1 MKKIYFLIV
10 FIFIQGCNSGPEYTV
25 ADYTF
30 IDYYSS
36 MPLKNFKVNITKMEI
51 THDMLTKPGVTL
63 DMAYHPGQLPGP
75 HFIVDS
81 ILTDSTGKAHYVHEV
96 DSKNAS
102 YFSPNQNSSYSQ
114 FEDEELSNG
123 GTDTKT
129 LKVKPWKKL
138 VLNLKNAS
146 NKYHSINVT
155 FNTLKLGGSGNYT
168 GKFSD
173 TVITFL
179 HSVPEENIIVNYKLY
194 ENSIYADPKLTLDTT
209 FITSQAAQ
217 DFITI
222 QK

>member
-1 MKKIYFLIV
+1 MV
-10 FIFIQGCNSGPEYTV
+10 FIFIQGCNSDPDYSV
-25 ADYTF
+25 ADCTF
-30 IDYYSS
+30 VDYYSS
-36 MPLKNFKVNITKMEI
+36 KPSKDFKVNITKME
-51 THDMLTKPGVTL
+51 VTTA
-63 DMAYHPGQLPGP
+63 MIYHPEITGP

-81 ILTDSTGKAHYVHEV
+81 IVTDSNGRAHYVLEV
-96 DSKNAS
+96 DPKNCS
-102 YFSPNQNSSYSQ
+102 YISPNQHSTYSQ
-114 FEDEELSNG
+114 FEDEELLNG
-123 GTDTKT
+123 STITKT

-138 VLNLKNAS
+138 VLNLKNVS

-155 FNTLKLGGSGNYT
+155 FNTLKLGGSGSYT

-179 HSVPEENIIVNYKLY
+179 HSVPEENITVNYKLF
-194 ENSIYADPKLTLDTT
+194 ENNINAAPKLTLDTT